1 MNSLSFTFRLT
12 LSALLAAAAF
22 VLTSAVLAI
31 APAVAVYVP
40 LIFLAATLVLAVIMF
55 PEVRSFTRSGAATFS
70 FLAASAVLLVL
81 TPAVTFAQDL
91 TDLPAAI
98 DIGSLFTS
106 TASLAAFVVVLV
118 QFIRAQIWKSLDGNV
133 LVGFIFA
140 TGIGLALGGFY
151 LQLLPATDVF
161 SAVAFG
167 LAASVTA
174 IGAVNLYKSKTAEN
188 QTSTPTDAKIST
200 S

>member
-1 MNSLSFTFRLT
+1 MKYLSVILRIAGM
-12 LSALLAAAAF
+12 ALLLGAVAA
-22 VLTSAVLAI
+22 LTSAVLAVT
-31 APAVAVYVP
+31 PAVAVYVP